1 MTTLFAMPT
10 TMSNTEPTSCVSTSG
25 SFGEWSRW
33 AEQSRANSNSSSQTR
48 QSDLLLDEDVDEKEQ
63 IHMVLPPTKLA
74 ANDQD
79 EDIVARVVAFC
90 QAIHQRKH
98 ILGNHHQPEFQTDF
112 DTTNDKTASLS
123 LAASTSTS
131 AFAPPTPLH
140 QRIEHEN
147 VSIAELRRS
156 HSFMKQQE
164 DLWGRLKKQQP
175 QQQQDMPQIPEW
187 LHQAAQMERR
197 RIRVVPLDSKAAK
210 RRVVCVGCANTLLAD
225 RNVEIVY
232 CPACG
237 CTFSPDICCSTT
249 PLVR

>member
-1 MTTLFAMPT
+1 
-10 TMSNTEPTSCVSTSG
+10 
-25 SFGEWSRW
+25 
-33 AEQSRANSNSSSQTR
+33 
-48 QSDLLLDEDVDEKEQ
+48 VDEKEQ
-63 IHMVLPPTKLA
+63 VHMSLPPTKLA
-74 ANDQD
+74 ANGQD
-79 EDIVARVVAFC
+79 DDIVARVVAFC

-98 ILGNHHQPEFQTDF
+98 ILGNHHQPEFQADF
-112 DTTNDKTASLS
+112 DTTNDITASS
-123 LAASTSTS
+123 SSAA
-131 AFAPPTPLH
+131 AAVIPPAPLH
-140 QRIEHEN
+140 QRLEHNN

-175 QQQQDMPQIPEW
+175 QQQQQGMPQIPEW
-187 LHQAAQMERR
+187 LHQAAQMEGR
-197 RIRVVPLDSKAAK
+197 RICVVPLDSKAAK